1 MESKSNSVTKV
12 EDKEE
17 NKNKILFIMQGYFL
31 YSVKSLVNMIKS
43 KSETMASEN
52 KLQSGKEESHRKLRT
67 TCDDILNEFKT
78 SMDESGVDHVKII
91 KKVFYVLKDNMTLL
105 EAKDAKLFTIRNE
118 EGKITSIIPGINL
131 NLVYELM
138 DDIEKKKVWIYLYAL
153 FVSSVNL
160 VYSNTPENKHK
171 KSVLEMVDK
180 LRKEMVVASKELGTE
195 FMAFNVFMGV
205 SDTDTGDINMDS
217 LMNKDINIPGTE
229 ANAGFLNNL
238 GLGNL
243 MNLNSL
249 SDEIK
254 KFTDNDVNDT
264 VDTLGELLGNDTDV
278 KDVCSTMV
286 KTVIDDLKTNGVE
299 NIFDIAQRVTS
310 KLGGVISPEK
320 MAKTA
325 FKMGDLMEN
334 NKDKLKDLK
343 DENGNPIGENLFKQ
357 FQSTFN
363 MARNMMPTQASTET
377 PEQSKE

>member
-1 MESKSNSVTKV
+1 MESKSSSITKV
-12 EDKEE
+12 ENKED

-31 YSVKSLVNMIKS
+31 YSVKSLVTMIKT
-43 KSETMASEN
+43 KSETMAKEN
-52 KLQSGKEESHRKLRT
+52 KLQQGKEEAHRKLRT
-67 TCDDILNEFKT
+67 TCDDILNEFKS
-78 SMDESGVDHVKII
+78 SMDDSGVDHVKII
-91 KKVFYVLKDNMTLL
+91 KKVFYVLKDNMLLL
-105 EAKDAKLFTIRNE
+105 EAKDAKLFTIRNQ

-131 NLVYELM
+131 NLVYEVM
-138 DDIEKKKVWIYLYAL
+138 DDAEKKKVWFYLYAL

-160 VYSNTPENKHK
+160 IYSNTPENKHK
-171 KSVLEMVDK
+171 KSVLDMVDK
-180 LRKEMVVASKELGTE
+180 LRKEMVITSKELGTE

-217 LMNKDINIPGTE
+217 LMSKDINIPGTE
-229 ANAGFLNNL
+229 ANAGFLGNL

-264 VDTLGELLGNDTDV
+264 VDTLGELLGNDSDV

-286 KTVIDDLKTNGVE
+286 KTVIDDLKNNGVE

-325 FKMGDLMEN
+325 HKMGDLMEN

-357 FQSTFN
+357 FQSTFS
-363 MARNMMPTQASTET
+363 MAKNIMPQ
-377 PEQSKE
+377 PEKNN

>member
-1 MESKSNSVTKV
+1 MDSKSSSSNVDRKV
-12 EDKEE
+12 ENNED

-31 YSVKSLVNMIKS
+31 YSVKSLINMVKT
-43 KSETMASEN
+43 KSETLATEN
-52 KLQSGKEESHRKLRT
+52 KLQQGKEEAHRKLRI

-78 SMDESGVDHVKII
+78 SMDDSGVDHVKII
-91 KKVFYVLKDNMTLL
+91 KKVFYVLKDNMVLL
-105 EAKDAKLFTIRNE
+105 SNKDAKLFTIRNE

-138 DDIEKKKVWIYLYAL
+138 DESEKKKIWFYLYAL

-180 LRKEMVVASKELGTE
+180 LRKEMVVTSKDLGTD
-195 FMAFNVFMGV
+195 FIAFNVFMGI
-205 SDTDTGDINMDS
+205 SETDNGEINMDT
-217 LMNKDINIPGTE
+217 LMSKDINIPGTE
-229 ANAGFLNNL
+229 ANAGFLGNL

-249 SDEIK
+249 GDEIK

-264 VDTLGELLGNDTDV
+264 VDTLGELLGNDSDV

-286 KTVIDDLKTNGVE
+286 KTVIDDLKNNGIE
-299 NIFDIAQRVTS
+299 NIFEIAQRVTS

-357 FQSTFN
+357 FQSTFS
-363 MARNMMPTQASTET
+363 MAKNMMPPTEDKT
-377 PEQSKE
+377 NNN

>member
-1 MESKSNSVTKV
+1 
-12 EDKEE
+12 
-17 NKNKILFIMQGYFL
+17 MQGYFL
-31 YSVKSLVNMIKS
+31 FSVKSLVTMIKS
-43 KSETMASEN
+43 KSETMATEN
-52 KLQSGKEESHRKLRT
+52 KLQQGKEEAHRKLRT

-78 SMDESGVDHVKII
+78 TLDDSGVDHVKII
-91 KKVFYVLKDNMTLL
+91 KKVFYVLKDNMNLL
-105 EAKDAKLFTIRNE
+105 ANKDAKIFTIRNE
-118 EGKITSIIPGINL
+118 EGKITSIIPGINM

-138 DDIEKKKVWIYLYAL
+138 DDIEKKKVWFYLYAL

-160 VYSNTPENKHK
+160 VYSNTPESKHK

-180 LRKEMVVASKELGTE
+180 LRKEMVITSKELGTD

-217 LMNKDINIPGTE
+217 LMSKDINIPGTE
-229 ANAGFLNNL
+229 ANAGFLGNL

-264 VDTLGELLGNDTDV
+264 VDTLGELLGNDSDV

-286 KTVIDDLKTNGVE
+286 KTVIDDLKNNGVE

-325 FKMGDLMEN
+325 YKMGDLMEN

-357 FQSTFN
+357 FQSTFS
-363 MARNMMPTQASTET
+363 MAKNMMPTE
-377 PEQSKE
+377 KNN

>member
-1 MESKSNSVTKV
+1 MESSQNQNETVTTTNV
-12 EDKEE
+12 
-17 NKNKILFIMQGYFL
+17 NKKDQILFVMQSFFM
-31 YSVKSLVNMIKS
+31 YSVKNLVNFLKAKSESLV
-43 KSETMASEN
+43 AEN
-52 KLQSGKEESHRKLRT
+52 KVPEVKVESHRKLRS
-67 TCDDILNEFKT
+67 TCDEIMSEFDTKST
-78 SMDESGVDHVKII
+78 NLDDSNVDQVKII

-138 DDIEKKKVWIYLYAL
+138 DEVEKKKVWVYLYAL

-171 KSVLEMVDK
+171 KSVLDMVDK
-180 LRKEMVVASKELGTE
+180 LRKEMVVTSKELGTD
-195 FMAFNVFMGV
+195 FMAFNVFMGI
-205 SDTDTGDINMDS
+205 SETDNGDINMDS
-217 LMNKDINIPGTE
+217 LMSKDINIPGTE

-264 VDTLGELLGNDTDV
+264 VDTLGELLGNDSDV

-286 KTVIDDLKTNGVE
+286 KTVIDDLKNNGIE

-325 FKMGDLMEN
+325 YKMGDLMEN

-343 DENGNPIGENLFKQ
+343 DENGNPIGEDFLKQ
-357 FQSTFN
+357 FEGTFN
-363 MARNMMPTQASTET
+363 MAKMF
-377 PEQSKE
+377 QSMGK

>member
-1 MESKSNSVTKV
+1 MEKSNSVNVDTVVNK
-12 EDKEE
+12 ED
-17 NKNKILFIMQGYFL
+17 NKNKVLFIMQGYFL
-31 YSVKSLVNMIKS
+31 YSVKSLVTTIKTT
-43 KSETMASEN
+43 SETMANSN
-52 KLQSGKEESHRKLRT
+52 KLQQGKEEAHRKLRT

-78 SMDESGVDHVKII
+78 SMDDSGVDHVKII
-91 KKVFYVLKDNMTLL
+91 KKVFYVLKDNMSLL
-105 EAKDAKLFTIRNE
+105 ANKDAKIFTIRNE

-138 DDIEKKKVWIYLYAL
+138 DDGEKKKIWFYLYAL

-180 LRKEMVVASKELGTE
+180 LRKEMVATSKELGTE

-205 SDTDTGDINMDS
+205 SETDTGDINMDS
-217 LMNKDINIPGTE
+217 LMAKDINIPGTE
-229 ANAGFLNNL
+229 ANAGFLGNL

-264 VDTLGELLGNDTDV
+264 VDTLGELLGNDSDV

-286 KTVIDDLKTNGVE
+286 KTVIDDLKMNGIE

-325 FKMGDLMEN
+325 YKMGDLMEN

-357 FQSTFN
+357 FQSTFS
-363 MARNMMPTQASTET
+363 MAKNMMPTEPPET
-377 PEQSKE
+377 K

>member
-1 MESKSNSVTKV
+1 MEANKSSNV
-12 EDKEE
+12 ETKEE

-31 YSVKSLVNMIKS
+31 YSVKSLVNMIKT
-43 KSETMASEN
+43 KSETMANEN
-52 KLQSGKEESHRKLRT
+52 KLQQGKEEAHRKLRT

-78 SMDESGVDHVKII
+78 TLDDSGVDHVKII
-91 KKVFYVLKDNMTLL
+91 KKVFYVLKDNMNLL
-105 EAKDAKLFTIRNE
+105 AIKDAKIFTIRNE
-118 EGKITSIIPGINL
+118 EGKITSIIPGINM
-131 NLVYELM
+131 NLVFELM
-138 DDIEKKKVWIYLYAL
+138 DEEEKKKVWFYLYAL

-180 LRKEMVVASKELGTE
+180 LRKEMVTTSKELGTE

-217 LMNKDINIPGTE
+217 LMSKDINIPGTE
-229 ANAGFLNNL
+229 ANAGFLGNL

-264 VDTLGELLGNDTDV
+264 VDTLGELLGNDSDV

-325 FKMGDLMEN
+325 YKMGDLMEN

-357 FQSTFN
+357 FQSTFS
-363 MARNMMPTQASTET
+363 MAKNMMPAE
-377 PEQSKE
+377 KNN

>member
-1 MESKSNSVTKV
+1 MEKSNSVNVDTVVNK
-12 EDKEE
+12 ED
-17 NKNKILFIMQGYFL
+17 NKNKVLFIMQGYFL
-31 YSVKSLVNMIKS
+31 YSVKSLVTTIKTT
-43 KSETMASEN
+43 SETMANSN
-52 KLQSGKEESHRKLRT
+52 KLQQGKEEAHRKLRT

-78 SMDESGVDHVKII
+78 SMDDSGVDHVKII
-91 KKVFYVLKDNMTLL
+91 KKVFYVLKDNMSLL
-105 EAKDAKLFTIRNE
+105 ANKDAKIFTIRNE

-138 DDIEKKKVWIYLYAL
+138 DDGEKKKIWFYLYAL

-180 LRKEMVVASKELGTE
+180 LRKEMVATSKELGTE

-205 SDTDTGDINMDS
+205 SETDTSDINMDS
-217 LMNKDINIPGTE
+217 LMAKDINIPGTE
-229 ANAGFLNNL
+229 ANAGFLGNL

-264 VDTLGELLGNDTDV
+264 VDTLGELLGNDSDV

-286 KTVIDDLKTNGVE
+286 KTVIDDLKMNGIE

-325 FKMGDLMEN
+325 YKMGDLMEN

-357 FQSTFN
+357 FQSTFS
-363 MARNMMPTQASTET
+363 MAKNMMPTEPPET
-377 PEQSKE
+377 K